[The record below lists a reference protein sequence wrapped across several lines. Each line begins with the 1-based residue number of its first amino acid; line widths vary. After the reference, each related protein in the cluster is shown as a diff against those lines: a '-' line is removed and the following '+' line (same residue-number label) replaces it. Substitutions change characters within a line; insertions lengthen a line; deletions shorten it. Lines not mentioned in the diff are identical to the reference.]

1 MKKLIAHILFFLC
14 KMLLIRILSLPYA
27 IINVIILTIM
37 RYVINSSFASTQ
49 IM

>member
-37 RYVINSSFASTQ
+37 KSVINSIFASTQ